1 MTPVSNIY
9 RFIKRTGDILLSLL
23 ALIGLS
29 WLFLTVAIA
38 IRATSP
44 GPAVFKQQRVGKDGT
59 VFTMYKFRSM
69 VRDAEKKQ
77 EELIHMNIRNGP
89 AFKIADDPRV
99 TTVGRF
105 IRHTSIDEL
114 PQLLNIIKGEMSIVG
129 PRPSLPDETLHYS
142 AYQHQRFDIK
152 PGLTCYWQIN
162 HNSQT
167 TFDEWIDMDLRYIR
181 DRSLATDTKLIVAT
195 ISLILFHTK
204 TL

>member
-1 MTPVSNIY
+1 MTPVSNLY

-23 ALIGLS
+23 ALMGLS
-29 WLFLTVAIA
+29 WLFLAVAIA

-105 IRHTSIDEL
+105 IRRTSIDEL
-114 PQLLNIIKGEMSIVG
+114 PQLLNIIKGDMSIVG

-167 TFDEWIDMDLRYIR
+167 TFDEWIDMDLHYIR